1 MSGCANRGTVLS
13 EKRRL
18 VSNTLANGLAQFVA
32 MTTSLVF
39 MPLLIRAFG
48 PQDFGL
54 FLLASAVGA
63 YASLV
68 DFGVGTSLVKNVAD
82 RVAAGDRDG
91 IGAYVSTSL
100 VFYIFAGLLV
110 AVVVAAFAVFAG
122 SIFRVTPDGARL
134 LRNLLLVVAVSSLWA
149 WPGSTANY
157 VLAGLQRYTLSAS
170 TAIGVAVAN
179 IGVILAIL
187 WTGQGPVMLLVGQSL
202 IGLAG
207 LVVNGS
213 HVRREIRGVSI
224 GPRHADLGVF
234 RDIISFSWVI
244 FVLQLCTVVLYQQ
257 TDRIVL
263 GIFLG
268 ATAVTLYEAA
278 GKMQGL
284 VTQLTQFAISA
295 VMPFASQL
303 NAEGRTS
310 SIQTLFF
317 RGSKYV
323 MALILPPV
331 LGLMILARPIILH
344 WLGPAFATQA
354 LAAQVLLSYQL
365 LVVGSAIG
373 ETILVSRGHAKKRL
387 FNSIAVTV
395 GNLVLSVILVQRI
408 GIMGVVIGTALPWI
422 IDFPW
427 RLRTSL
433 REVEVSLGDWLR
445 RSAGPVYVSLVATAG
460 VALAAYMTPL
470 VDSLIGLTIAML
482 LAVGAA
488 WLGLVAF
495 SLTPVEKDELRS
507 LARRAQLALRR
518 GR

>member
-1 MSGCANRGTVLS
+1 MS

-18 VSNTLANGLAQFVA
+18 VSNTLANGIAQFTA
-32 MTTSLVF
+32 MATSLVF
-39 MPLLIRAFG
+39 MPMLIRAFG

-82 RVAAGDRDG
+82 RVASGDRDG
-91 IGAYVSTSL
+91 IGSYVSTAL

-110 AVVVAAFAVFAG
+110 ALVVAILAVFAG
-122 SIFRVTPDGARL
+122 SIFRVTPEGARL

-170 TAIGVAVAN
+170 TGVGVAVAN
-179 IGVILAIL
+179 IGVILVVL
-187 WTGQGPVMLLVGQSL
+187 RTGQGPVMLLVGQNL

-207 LVVNGS
+207 LAVNAS
-213 HVRREIRGVSI
+213 HVRREIRGVKI
-224 GPRHADLGVF
+224 GPRQADSAVF

-244 FVLQLCTVVLYQQ
+244 FVLQICTVILYQQ
-257 TDRIVL
+257 TDRVVL
-263 GIFLG
+263 GVFLG
-268 ATAVTLYEAA
+268 ATAITLYEAA

-284 VTQLTQFAISA
+284 VTQLTQFAASA

-303 NAEGRTS
+303 STEGRTS
-310 SIQTLFF
+310 SVRTLFF
-317 RGSKYV
+317 RGTKYV

-331 LGLMILARPIILH
+331 LGLMILARPIITH

-354 LAAQVLLSYQL
+354 RAAQVLLSYQL
-365 LVVGSAIG
+365 LVVGVVIG
-373 ETILVSRGHAKKRL
+373 ESILVSRGHAKKRL
-387 FNSIAVTV
+387 FNSVFVVTL
-395 GNLVLSVILVQRI
+395 GNLVLSVFLVQRI

-422 IDFPW
+422 VDFPW

-433 REVEVSLGDWLR
+433 REVEVTLGEWFR
-445 RSAGPVYVSLVATAG
+445 RSAGPVYLSLIATAA
-460 VALAAYMTPL
+460 VASIAYVTPL
-470 VDSLIGLTIAML
+470 VDSLVGLAIVMV
-482 LAVGAA
+482 LAVGAS

-495 SLTPVEKDELRS
+495 SLTPVEKAELRLMLHRVRS
-507 LARRAQLALRR
+507 RLT
-518 GR
+518 G